1 MSNKKRCVLIGGYP
15 KGHYRPF
22 DIHTRSGARL
32 RKMAEALDLNAIYI
46 DLWQTEQ
53 EEKQGKIEPFI
64 LAVIRKHISNSANCV
79 ALGRWV
85 WKCLHKAGIDILYL
99 PHPGSRRKLDLAG
112 LQEGLQKLSV

>member
-22 DIHTRSGARL
+22 DIRTRSGARL
-32 RKMAEALDLNAIYI
+32 RQMAETLDLNAVYI

-53 EEKQGKIEPFI
+53 EEKQGKIEPFV
-64 LAVIRKHISNSANCV
+64 LAVIRNHISNSVDCV

-85 WKCLHKAGIDILYL
+85 WRCLHKAGIDILYL
-99 PHPGSRRKLDLAG
+99 PHPGSRRKIDLAR
-112 LQEGLQKLSV
+112 LQEGLEKLSV